1 MSWIL
6 LGHNIRGIQCVG
18 LTPQGWLSSAIPIIQ
33 CHTGFMVETFLV
45 GGEITPLFYVYVT
58 QGPTLSHFPQQRAK
72 DLRGA

>member
-1 MSWIL
+1 
-6 LGHNIRGIQCVG
+6 
-18 LTPQGWLSSAIPIIQ
+18 
-33 CHTGFMVETFLV
+33 MVETFLV